1 MAYFVIKSGLFE
13 LPLKGARAGRAVLIL
28 SVMYLLIGAAGACA
42 ALYTF
47 VANRRLAAKL
57 RNAEKLFELSAGL
70 HNSLNR
76 PDLLKAA
83 EAAAREL
90 AGTHEAAVSIAYGE
104 ERRQD
109 AERQVEVEIPIV
121 RSGKRLGAMQLTDS
135 GMTIGRESEAL
146 LARFAEPLAIAM
158 DNAIKYETL
167 EESVSEMQSVTSLK
181 ERLESELQIAG
192 SIQLSFLPTT
202 MPSSNEPYDVCALLK
217 SAKEVGGDFYNFYK
231 IDDRHLFF
239 TLGDVSDKGMP
250 AALFMSM
257 TLSLIKGSM
266 HAGLTPGELLEKVND
281 MLCEDNAQLFA
292 TIVCGVL
299 QIDTGDVVL
308 CDGGHCT
315 PYIVKADGS
324 VNPIK
329 LKKGIPL
336 GSFPEFAYTNVN
348 LKLDRGDRLI
358 VYTDGITE
366 AENEAQEQYSTSR
379 LEHFL
384 SMTKDYSN
392 AEIID
397 ALLMDVFMF
406 ANGAPQSDDIAVLCL
421 SRR

>member
-1 MAYFVIKSGLFE
+1 MSVI
-13 LPLKGARAGRAVLIL
+13 
-28 SVMYLLIGAAGACA
+28 YLVIGAAGVGAAICA
-42 ALYTF
+42 AI
-47 VANRRLAAKL
+47 VNRRLAARLKA
-57 RNAEKLFELSAGL
+57 AEKLFELSSGL
-70 HNSLNR
+70 HSSLR
-76 PDLLKAA
+76 RSELLQTA

-90 AGTHEAAVSIAYGE
+90 AGAGESAVSVTYGDTTADTHANVPME
-104 ERRQD
+104 GGG
-109 AERQVEVEIPIV
+109 AIPIEAD
-121 RSGKRLGAMQLTDS
+121 GKRIGSLQWTGGRDAGA
-135 GMTIGRESEAL
+135 GARGEL
-146 LARFAEPLAIAM
+146 LSRFARPLALAM
-158 DNAIKYETL
+158 DNANRYEAL
-167 EESVSEMQSVTSLK
+167 EESVGELQTVSSLR

-202 MPSSNEPYDVCALLK
+202 MPSSNEPFDVCALLK

-239 TLGDVSDKGMP
+239 TLGDVSDKGIP
-250 AALFMSM
+250 AALFMAM

-266 HAGLTPGELLEKVND
+266 RAGLTPGELLGKVND
-281 MLCEDNAQLFA
+281 MLCADDAQLFA

-299 QIDTGDVVL
+299 QIDTGEIVL

-315 PYIVKADGS
+315 PYIVKADGT
-324 VNPIK
+324 VMPVK

-336 GSFPEFAYTNVN
+336 GSFPEFEYTNVS
-348 LKLDRGDRLI
+348 LQLDKGDRLV

-366 AENEAQEQYSTSR
+366 AENGAQEQYSTNR
-379 LEHFL
+379 LERFL
-384 SMTKDYSN
+384 SLTKDYSS

-406 ANGAPQSDDIAVLCL
+406 ADGAPQSDDIAVLCL

>member
-1 MAYFVIKSGLFE
+1 MSVIY
-13 LPLKGARAGRAVLIL
+13 LI
-28 SVMYLLIGAAGACA
+28 IGAAGACA
-42 ALYTF
+42 ALYTYA
-47 VANRRLAAKL
+47 ANRRLTARL
-57 RNAEKLFELSAGL
+57 RNAERLFELSAGL
-70 HNSLNR
+70 HASLNR

-90 AGTHEAAVSIAYGE
+90 AGTREAAVTVSYDTMADSE
-104 ERRQD
+104 Q
-109 AERQVEVEIPIV
+109 AQASAVAIPIE
-121 RSGKRLGAMQLTDS
+121 RSGKRLGAMQVYGG
-135 GMTIGRESEAL
+135 GMPVSREGEEL
-146 LARFAEPLAIAM
+146 LARFAMPLALAM
-158 DNAIKYETL
+158 DNAVRYEEL
-167 EESVSEMQSVTSLK
+167 EESASELASATSMK

-202 MPSSNEPYDVCALLK
+202 MPSSNEPFDVCALLK

-250 AALFMSM
+250 AALFMAM

-281 MLCEDNAQLFA
+281 MLCADNAQLFA

-299 QIDTGDVVL
+299 QIDTGEVVL

-315 PYIVKADGS
+315 PYVVKSDGS
-324 VNPIK
+324 VIPIK

-336 GSFPEFAYTNVN
+336 GSFPEFSYTNVN

-366 AENEAQEQYSTSR
+366 AENGAQEQYSTSR
-379 LEHFL
+379 LERFL
-384 SMTKDYSN
+384 AMTKDYSS

-406 ANGAPQSDDIAVLCL
+406 ADGAPQSDDIAVLCL

>member
-1 MAYFVIKSGLFE
+1 MSVIY
-13 LPLKGARAGRAVLIL
+13 LI
-28 SVMYLLIGAAGACA
+28 IGAAGACA
-42 ALYTF
+42 ALYTV
-47 VANRRLAAKL
+47 VANRRLAARL
-57 RNAEKLFELSAGL
+57 RNAERLFELSAGL
-70 HNSLNR
+70 HASLNR

-90 AGTHEAAVSIAYGE
+90 AGAREAAVSIAYGDGSE
-104 ERRQD
+104 QGFET
-109 AERQVEVEIPIV
+109 QVRVAIPIE
-121 RSGKRLGAMQLTDS
+121 RSGKRLGAMQVA
-135 GMTIGRESEAL
+135 GGGEPIGRENEEL
-146 LARFAEPLAIAM
+146 LVRFAKALALAM
-158 DNAIKYETL
+158 DNAIRYEAL
-167 EESVSEMQSVTSLK
+167 EESASELASATSTK
-181 ERLESELQIAG
+181 ERLESELHFAG

-202 MPSSNEPYDVCALLK
+202 MPSSNEPFDVCALLK

-231 IDDRHLFF
+231 IDERHLFF

-250 AALFMSM
+250 AALFMAM

-299 QIDTGDVVL
+299 EIDTGEVVL

-315 PYIVKADGS
+315 PYVVKADGS
-324 VNPIK
+324 VIPIK

-336 GSFPEFAYTNVN
+336 GSFPEFSYTNVD

-366 AENEAQEQYSTSR
+366 AENGAQEQYSTSR
-379 LEHFL
+379 LERFL
-384 SMTKDYSN
+384 ALTKDYSS

-406 ANGAPQSDDIAVLCL
+406 ADGAPQSDDIAVLCL

>member
-1 MAYFVIKSGLFE
+1 M
-13 LPLKGARAGRAVLIL
+13 
-28 SVMYLLIGAAGACA
+28 
-42 ALYTF
+42 
-47 VANRRLAAKL
+47 
-57 RNAEKLFELSAGL
+57 
-70 HNSLNR
+70 
-76 PDLLKAA
+76 
-83 EAAAREL
+83 
-90 AGTHEAAVSIAYGE
+90 
-104 ERRQD
+104 
-109 AERQVEVEIPIV
+109 
-121 RSGKRLGAMQLTDS
+121 
-135 GMTIGRESEAL
+135 
-146 LARFAEPLAIAM
+146 PLALAM
-158 DNAIKYETL
+158 DNAIKYEEL
-167 EESVSEMQSVTSLK
+167 EESASELAFATSMK

-202 MPSSNEPYDVCALLK
+202 MPSSNEPFDVCALLK

-250 AALFMSM
+250 AALFMAM

-281 MLCEDNAQLFA
+281 MLCADNAQLFA

-299 QIDTGDVVL
+299 QIDTGEVVL

-315 PYIVKADGS
+315 PYVVKSDGS
-324 VNPIK
+324 VIPIK

-336 GSFPEFAYTNVN
+336 GSFPEFSYTNVN

-366 AENEAQEQYSTSR
+366 AENGAQEQYSTSR
-379 LEHFL
+379 LERFL
-384 SMTKDYSN
+384 AMTKDYSS

-406 ANGAPQSDDIAVLCL
+406 ADGAPQSDDIAVLCL

>member
-1 MAYFVIKSGLFE
+1 MSVIY
-13 LPLKGARAGRAVLIL
+13 LI
-28 SVMYLLIGAAGACA
+28 IGAAGACA
-42 ALYTF
+42 ALYAV

-57 RNAEKLFELSAGL
+57 RNAERLFELSAGL
-70 HNSLNR
+70 HASLNM

-90 AGTHEAAVSIAYGE
+90 AGAREAAVSVAYG
-104 ERRQD
+104 D
-109 AERQVEVEIPIV
+109 ANEHGTGRPAQVAIPIE
-121 RSGKRLGAMQLTDS
+121 RSGKRLGAMQVA
-135 GMTIGRESEAL
+135 GGGEPIARENEEL
-146 LARFAEPLAIAM
+146 LARFAKPLALAM
-158 DNAIKYETL
+158 DNAIKYEAL
-167 EESVSEMQSVTSLK
+167 EESASELASATSMK

-202 MPSSNEPYDVCALLK
+202 MPSSNEPFDVCALLK

-231 IDDRHLFF
+231 IDERHLFF

-250 AALFMSM
+250 AALFMAM

-266 HAGLTPGELLEKVND
+266 HAGLTPGELLGKVND

-299 QIDTGDVVL
+299 QIDTGEVVL

-315 PYIVKADGS
+315 PYVVKADGS
-324 VNPIK
+324 VIPIK

-348 LKLDRGDRLI
+348 LALDRGDRLI

-366 AENEAQEQYSTSR
+366 AENGAQEQYSTSR
-379 LEHFL
+379 LERFL
-384 SMTKDYSN
+384 ALTKDYSS

-406 ANGAPQSDDIAVLCL
+406 ADGAPQSDDIAVLCL

>member
-1 MAYFVIKSGLFE
+1 MQV
-13 LPLKGARAGRAVLIL
+13 AGGGEPI
-28 SVMYLLIGAAGACA
+28 
-42 ALYTF
+42 
-47 VANRRLAAKL
+47 
-57 RNAEKLFELSAGL
+57 
-70 HNSLNR
+70 
-76 PDLLKAA
+76 
-83 EAAAREL
+83 AREN
-90 AGTHEAAVSIAYGE
+90 E
-104 ERRQD
+104 E
-109 AERQVEVEIPIV
+109 
-121 RSGKRLGAMQLTDS
+121 
-135 GMTIGRESEAL
+135 L
-146 LARFAEPLAIAM
+146 LARFAKPLALAM
-158 DNAIKYETL
+158 DNAIRYEAL
-167 EESVSEMQSVTSLK
+167 EESASELASATSMK

-202 MPSSNEPYDVCALLK
+202 MPSSNEPFDVCALLK

-231 IDDRHLFF
+231 IDERHLFF

-250 AALFMSM
+250 AALFMAM

-266 HAGLTPGELLEKVND
+266 HAGLTPGELLGKVND

-299 QIDTGDVVL
+299 QIDTGEVVL

-315 PYIVKADGS
+315 PYVVKADGS
-324 VNPIK
+324 VIPIK

-348 LKLDRGDRLI
+348 LALDRGDRLI

-366 AENEAQEQYSTSR
+366 AENGAQEQYSTSR
-379 LEHFL
+379 LERFL
-384 SMTKDYSN
+384 ALTKDYSS

-406 ANGAPQSDDIAVLCL
+406 ADGAPQSDDIAVLCL

>member
-1 MAYFVIKSGLFE
+1 
-13 LPLKGARAGRAVLIL
+13 LI
-28 SVMYLLIGAAGACA
+28 IGAAGACA
-42 ALYTF
+42 ALYTV
-47 VANRRLAAKL
+47 VANRRLAARL
-57 RNAEKLFELSAGL
+57 RNAERLFELSAGL
-70 HNSLNR
+70 HASLNR

-90 AGTHEAAVSIAYGE
+90 AGAREAAVSIAYGDGSE
-104 ERRQD
+104 QGFET
-109 AERQVEVEIPIV
+109 QVRVAIPIE
-121 RSGKRLGAMQLTDS
+121 RSGKRLGAMQVA
-135 GMTIGRESEAL
+135 GGGEPIGRENEEL
-146 LARFAEPLAIAM
+146 LVRFAKALALAM
-158 DNAIKYETL
+158 DNAIRYEAL
-167 EESVSEMQSVTSLK
+167 EESASELASATSTK
-181 ERLESELQIAG
+181 ERLESELHFAG

-202 MPSSNEPYDVCALLK
+202 MPSSNEPFDVCALLK

-231 IDDRHLFF
+231 IDERHLFF

-250 AALFMSM
+250 AALFMAM

-299 QIDTGDVVL
+299 EIDTGEVVL

-315 PYIVKADGS
+315 PYVVKADGS
-324 VNPIK
+324 VIPIK

-336 GSFPEFAYTNVN
+336 GSFPEFSYTNVD

-366 AENEAQEQYSTSR
+366 AENGAQEQYSTSR
-379 LEHFL
+379 LERFL
-384 SMTKDYSN
+384 ALTKDYSS

-406 ANGAPQSDDIAVLCL
+406 ADGAPQSDDIAVLCL